1 MPFIS
6 LKQVGG
12 KLLLPQI
19 LQGVNASDQGCPVE
33 AEARPPE
40 PPTEIPMCPPATQR
54 GAGWETVHNLAFK
67 GAKDPKAGFSRK
79 GKRGQEMVPELQTPA
94 QCLMGTTSN

>member
-1 MPFIS
+1 MS
-6 LKQVGG
+6 
-12 KLLLPQI
+12 PQI
-19 LQGVNASDQGCPVE
+19 LQGVNASDQRYPVE

-54 GAGWETVHNLAFK
+54 GARWETVPGLDLK

-79 GKRGQEMVPELQTPA
+79 GKKGQEMVPGLQTP
-94 QCLMGTTSN
+94 T